1 MKKFEILR
9 YLKRFSL
16 LIFLVSLAGAAAI
29 YLYADGRQKY
39 TASVIIRYT
48 NDGIS
53 DGYTPDGS
61 ELDVNEI
68 YSSTVI
74 SQAMDALG
82 ASGRLSTIRS
92 NISVTPVISEDQE
105 TINDALLQ
113 KGEEVTYFPDTYKV
127 SLVVDGEQGAGY
139 ARNMLD
145 AIIQSYCTYY
155 TEKYVEQKLSLNPS
169 SGLLGNGYDYYE
181 CIRILE
187 NDTNEMQ
194 DYLLSKREHYP
205 NFRSSRT
212 GYTYADLCDIY
223 SDFKKYTIP
232 ALYAYV
238 LNGPQVRDGTV
249 LQEYLAN
256 TIETAKQNEQI
267 TTEQRDSLW
276 SLTDQYVYKNADLL
290 QNYFT
295 DRGEVV
301 SSDYILNNIELE
313 GAGDKAQTTY
323 DGLVLKLVSLEQQ
336 VASSQIDRQ
345 FQEEILQSFRNV
357 DFGGTGE
364 QHAKMESMINDYEAQ
379 LKSYYEII
387 NTSSKE
393 LNLYISAD
401 YLKMISSVQ
410 VAAAINVKLYLMLAL
425 VLFFVIGCCGAIL
438 LGRISDAVDYL
449 LYVDKKTGLPNREK
463 LNVYITGMADRI
475 LHAHNEA
482 MGLYALKG
490 AEKAGLQVRIAHAH
504 NIWIVR
510 DYKWPLKM
518 FCKQLLPGAATH
530 LWACG
535 RDAGIYYFGK
545 ADWERRGQIIP
556 NAIEPETFRFSPAVR
571 AEMRARYGLED
582 RVVLGHVGRF
592 DVRKNHER
600 LLEIF
605 AAFLQLEPRAM
616 LVLIGTGRL
625 EQAVRAQA
633 QELGITDHILF
644 AGLQSNVADWYQMMD
659 LFVMPSRFEGLPV
672 VGIEAQA
679 AGLGCVFSDAVPA
692 EVLLSSHAIQIPLS
706 ASNADWAAGLQ
717 RMLHQPCDR
726 SAGAELIRQAGYDI
740 NIAAA
745 RLQQQ
750 YLQLGGQA

>member
-92 NISVTPVISEDQE
+92 NISVTPVISEDQQ

-169 SGLLGNGYDYYE
+169 SGLLDNGYDYYE

-364 QHAKMESMINDYEAQ
+364 QHAAMESMINDYEAQ

-449 LYVDKKTGLPNREK
+449 LYVDKKTGLPNRDRVDAMMARLEK
-463 LNVYITGMADRI
+463 QGLLPSHFTCMCFQFTSLNHLSREYGYSVGNHVLRDF
-475 LHAHNEA
+475 
-482 MGLYALKG
+482 
-490 AEKAGLQVRIAHAH
+490 AGLVAALGTEESFIGSNGAGQ
-504 NIWIVR
+504 IVGFFR
-510 DYKWPLKM
+510 ECNAVKAEAILEVLDEQIQEYNSLNPDYAIEYR
-518 FCKQLLPGAATH
+518 AASATSSFFTVQGD
-530 LWACG
+530 CT
-535 RDAGIYYFGK
+535 RK
-545 ADWERRGQIIP
+545 ADW
-556 NAIEPETFRFSPAVR
+556 
-571 AEMRARYGLED
+571 
-582 RVVLGHVGRF
+582 
-592 DVRKNHER
+592 K
-600 LLEIF
+600 
-605 AAFLQLEPRAM
+605 
-616 LVLIGTGRL
+616 
-625 EQAVRAQA
+625 
-633 QELGITDHILF
+633 
-644 AGLQSNVADWYQMMD
+644 
-659 LFVMPSRFEGLPV
+659 
-672 VGIEAQA
+672 
-679 AGLGCVFSDAVPA
+679 
-692 EVLLSSHAIQIPLS
+692 
-706 ASNADWAAGLQ
+706 
-717 RMLHQPCDR
+717 
-726 SAGAELIRQAGYDI
+726 
-740 NIAAA
+740 
-745 RLQQQ
+745 
-750 YLQLGGQA
+750 

>member
-92 NISVTPVISEDQE
+92 NISVTPVISEDQQ
-105 TINDALLQ
+105 TINEALLQ
-113 KGEEVTYFPDTYKV
+113 KGRRGDLFPGYLQGEPCGGWRAGRGLCPQYAGCHHPELLHLLYGKICGAEALAQPLVRSAGQRLRLLRVHPHSGKRYQRDAGLSAEQAGALPEF
-127 SLVVDGEQGAGY
+127 SLLPHRLHLCRPVRYLFRLQKIHHPGAV
-139 ARNMLD
+139 R
-145 AIIQSYCTYY
+145 
-155 TEKYVEQKLSLNPS
+155 
-169 SGLLGNGYDYYE
+169 
-181 CIRILE
+181 
-187 NDTNEMQ
+187 
-194 DYLLSKREHYP
+194 
-205 NFRSSRT
+205 
-212 GYTYADLCDIY
+212 LC
-223 SDFKKYTIP
+223 F
-232 ALYAYV
+232 
-238 LNGPQVRDGTV
+238 NGPQVRDGTV

-357 DFGGTGE
+357 DFGGTSE
-364 QHAKMESMINDYEAQ
+364 QHAAMESMINDYEAQ

-475 LHAHNEA
+475 LPEDYTCFALQLDNLSDMSRRFGYHVGDGILKDFSGLLQL
-482 MGLYALKG
+482 MGDTDGVVGYNGVGKFLAFFGECSSRK
-490 AEKAGLQVRIAHAH
+490 AEVMIRILQSQVDEYNKLNPEYPILFTAAWATSSEDDIY
-504 NIWIVR
+504 NVR
-510 DYKWPLKM
+510 DLVRTAQKKDVPDRRGGRLCPCRDRKRWSMIRNRRAY
-518 FCKQLLPGAATH
+518 QLIQCRTHSRLLAGAA
-530 LWACG
+530 
-535 RDAGIYYFGK
+535 AG
-545 ADWERRGQIIP
+545 AP
-556 NAIEPETFRFSPAVR
+556 PPAVTQTLR
-571 AEMRARYGLED
+571 CTICCTGAVHRCRTAHRPT
-582 RVVLGHVGRF
+582 VLR
-592 DVRKNHER
+592 
-600 LLEIF
+600 
-605 AAFLQLEPRAM
+605 
-616 LVLIGTGRL
+616 
-625 EQAVRAQA
+625 
-633 QELGITDHILF
+633 
-644 AGLQSNVADWYQMMD
+644 
-659 LFVMPSRFEGLPV
+659 
-672 VGIEAQA
+672 
-679 AGLGCVFSDAVPA
+679 
-692 EVLLSSHAIQIPLS
+692 
-706 ASNADWAAGLQ
+706 
-717 RMLHQPCDR
+717 
-726 SAGAELIRQAGYDI
+726 
-740 NIAAA
+740 
-745 RLQQQ
+745 
-750 YLQLGGQA
+750 

>member
-16 LIFLVSLAGAAAI
+16 LIFLVALAGAAAI
-29 YLYADGRQKY
+29 YLYADGRQMY

-61 ELDVNEI
+61 DLDVNEI

-92 NISVTPVISEDQE
+92 NISVTPVIPEDQQ
-105 TINDALLQ
+105 TINDALLD

-127 SLVVDGEQGAGY
+127 SLVVDGALGAGY

-169 SGLLGNGYDYYE
+169 SGLLDNGYDYYE

-187 NDTNEMQ
+187 NDTTEMQ
-194 DYLLSKREHYP
+194 NYLLSKREHYP
-205 NFRSSRT
+205 DFRSSRT

-256 TIETAKQNEQI
+256 CIETAKQDEQI

-276 SLTDQYVYKNADLL
+276 NLTDQYVYKNADLL
-290 QNYFT
+290 KNYFT
-295 DRGEVV
+295 DRGDVV
-301 SSDYILNNIELE
+301 SSEYILNNIELE
-313 GAGDKAQTTY
+313 GSGDKAQTTY

-336 VASSQIDRQ
+336 VAASQIDRQ
-345 FQEEILQSFRNV
+345 FQEEILQSFRN
-357 DFGGTGE
+357 
-364 QHAKMESMINDYEAQ
+364 EAQ

-425 VLFFVIGCCGAIL
+425 VLFFVIGCCGAVL
-438 LGRISDAVDYL
+438 LGRLSDVVDYL

-463 LNVYITGMADRI
+463 LNVYITGMAGRI
-475 LHAHNEA
+475 LPEDYTCFALQLDNLTEMSRRFGYTVGDGILKDFSGLVQL
-482 MGLYALKG
+482 MGDTDGTVGYNGAGKFLAFFDECSSRKAEVMIRILQSQVDEYNKLNPEYPILFTAAWATTSEEELY
-490 AEKAGLQVRIAHAH
+490 H
-504 NIWIVR
+504 VR
-510 DYKWPLKM
+510 DLVRCAQKKM
-518 FCKQLLPGAATH
+518 ALTAEEGGA
-530 LWACG
+530 
-535 RDAGIYYFGK
+535 I
-545 ADWERRGQIIP
+545 
-556 NAIEPETFRFSPAVR
+556 
-571 AEMRARYGLED
+571 
-582 RVVLGHVGRF
+582 
-592 DVRKNHER
+592 
-600 LLEIF
+600 
-605 AAFLQLEPRAM
+605 
-616 LVLIGTGRL
+616 
-625 EQAVRAQA
+625 
-633 QELGITDHILF
+633 LGISET
-644 AGLQSNVADWYQMMD
+644 
-659 LFVMPSRFEGLPV
+659 
-672 VGIEAQA
+672 
-679 AGLGCVFSDAVPA
+679 
-692 EVLLSSHAIQIPLS
+692 
-706 ASNADWAAGLQ
+706 
-717 RMLHQPCDR
+717 
-726 SAGAELIRQAGYDI
+726 
-740 NIAAA
+740 
-745 RLQQQ
+745 
-750 YLQLGGQA
+750 

>member
-105 TINDALLQ
+105 TINEALLQ

-169 SGLLGNGYDYYE
+169 SGLLDNGYDYYE

-387 NTSSKE
+387 NTSS
-393 LNLYISAD
+393 
-401 YLKMISSVQ
+401 
-410 VAAAINVKLYLMLAL
+410 
-425 VLFFVIGCCGAIL
+425 
-438 LGRISDAVDYL
+438 
-449 LYVDKKTGLPNREK
+449 
-463 LNVYITGMADRI
+463 
-475 LHAHNEA
+475 
-482 MGLYALKG
+482 
-490 AEKAGLQVRIAHAH
+490 
-504 NIWIVR
+504 
-510 DYKWPLKM
+510 
-518 FCKQLLPGAATH
+518 
-530 LWACG
+530 
-535 RDAGIYYFGK
+535 
-545 ADWERRGQIIP
+545 
-556 NAIEPETFRFSPAVR
+556 
-571 AEMRARYGLED
+571 
-582 RVVLGHVGRF
+582 
-592 DVRKNHER
+592 
-600 LLEIF
+600 
-605 AAFLQLEPRAM
+605 
-616 LVLIGTGRL
+616 
-625 EQAVRAQA
+625 
-633 QELGITDHILF
+633 
-644 AGLQSNVADWYQMMD
+644 
-659 LFVMPSRFEGLPV
+659 
-672 VGIEAQA
+672 
-679 AGLGCVFSDAVPA
+679 
-692 EVLLSSHAIQIPLS
+692 
-706 ASNADWAAGLQ
+706 
-717 RMLHQPCDR
+717 
-726 SAGAELIRQAGYDI
+726 
-740 NIAAA
+740 
-745 RLQQQ
+745 
-750 YLQLGGQA
+750 

>member
-92 NISVTPVISEDQE
+92 NISVTPVISEDQQ
-105 TINDALLQ
+105 TINEALLQ

-169 SGLLGNGYDYYE
+169 SGLLDNGYDYYE

-267 TTEQRDSLW
+267 ATEQRDSLW

-357 DFGGTGE
+357 DFGGTSE

-475 LHAHNEA
+475 LPEDYTCFALQLDNLTEMSRRFGYHVGDGILKDFSGLLQL
-482 MGLYALKG
+482 MGDTDGTVGYNGAGKFLAFFDECSTRKAEVMIRILQSQVDEYNKLNPEYPILFTAAWATTSEEELY
-490 AEKAGLQVRIAHAH
+490 H
-504 NIWIVR
+504 VR
-510 DYKWPLKM
+510 DLVRCAQKKM
-518 FCKQLLPGAATH
+518 SLIAEEGGAVLAGTE
-530 LWACG
+530 CG
-535 RDAGIYYFGK
+535 
-545 ADWERRGQIIP
+545 
-556 NAIEPETFRFSPAVR
+556 
-571 AEMRARYGLED
+571 
-582 RVVLGHVGRF
+582 
-592 DVRKNHER
+592 
-600 LLEIF
+600 
-605 AAFLQLEPRAM
+605 
-616 LVLIGTGRL
+616 
-625 EQAVRAQA
+625 
-633 QELGITDHILF
+633 
-644 AGLQSNVADWYQMMD
+644 
-659 LFVMPSRFEGLPV
+659 
-672 VGIEAQA
+672 EA
-679 AGLGCVFSDAVPA
+679 
-692 EVLLSSHAIQIPLS
+692 
-706 ASNADWAAGLQ
+706 
-717 RMLHQPCDR
+717 
-726 SAGAELIRQAGYDI
+726 
-740 NIAAA
+740 
-745 RLQQQ
+745 
-750 YLQLGGQA
+750 